1 MFVDMTIQEASRH
14 IINQLKTIYEDSEAE
29 NISGW
34 VIEYITDIRRT
45 DRIINKEKSIS
56 PGQELQLNQY
66 MHRLLQH
73 EPVQYVF
80 NEAWFCGLKF
90 YVDKN
95 VLIPRPESEELVEW
109 IISDCKFPIDKLSI
123 LDIGSGSGCLPI
135 VLKKRLTKA
144 DVWSCDV
151 SQEALKVANQNATAL
166 GVNVKFEE
174 LDFLNEEHRENL
186 PSFDIIVSNPPYIPE
201 KDKENM
207 RPNVIDHEPATALFV
222 PDNDALIFYK
232 AIADFGKKHL
242 IKNGIMYMEIN
253 ECFWQRNFC
262 NISIKG
268 LQDGIKK
275 RYAGK
280 REDDKSF
287 LLIDPGVF
295 CFIHHSIDRRFPGN
309 D

>member
-73 EPVQYVF
+73 EPVQYVL

-95 VLIPRPESEELVEW
+95 VLIPRPETEELVEW
-109 IISDCKFPIDKLSI
+109 IISDCKFPIDELSI
-123 LDIGSGSGCLPI
+123 LDIGSGSGCIPI
-135 VLKKRLTKA
+135 ALKKRLEKA
-144 DVWSCDV
+144 DVWSCDI

-207 RPNVIDHEPATALFV
+207 RPNVIDHEPNTALFV
-222 PDNDALIFYK
+222 PDNDAMIFYK

-253 ECFWQRNFC
+253 ESFGNETSVLFQSKGYRTVLKKDMQGKERM
-262 NISIKG
+262 IK
-268 LQDGIKK
+268 
-275 RYAGK
+275 A
-280 REDDKSF
+280 F
-287 LLIDPGVF
+287 F
-295 CFIHHSIDRRFPGN
+295 
-309 D
+309 